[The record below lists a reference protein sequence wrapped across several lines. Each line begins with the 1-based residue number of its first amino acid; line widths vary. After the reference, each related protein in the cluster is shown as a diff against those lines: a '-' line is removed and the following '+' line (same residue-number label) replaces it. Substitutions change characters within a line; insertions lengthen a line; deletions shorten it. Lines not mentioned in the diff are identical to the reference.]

1 MKKLLALCLALGFTS
16 AAYSAPI
23 KVDAKASKVG
33 FNIFKFKIGKPVDG
47 TFEKFT
53 GTFEVDAK
61 TKLLKSAKGEIVAE
75 SITTDSGRRDK
86 HLRSD
91 DFFDVKKFPTIT
103 FDLKSHTGKI
113 ADGKLTG
120 MLTMKGVSKEITLNA
135 VVKNQDPNS
144 YEVNLS
150 GVINRKDFNL
160 TWNEVLDKGGFVL
173 ADEVNLV
180 IDIKGEKP
188 VAI

>member
-1 MKKLLALCLALGFTS
+1 MKKLLALCLSIAFTS
-16 AAYSAPI
+16 AAMSAPI

-47 TFEKFT
+47 TFEKFS
-53 GTFEVDAK
+53 GSFEVDAK

-75 SITTDSGRRDK
+75 SIETDSGRRNK
-86 HLRSD
+86 HLRSE
-91 DFFDVKKFPTIT
+91 DFFDVKKFPTIS
-103 FDLKSHTGKI
+103 FDLKTHSGKV

-120 MLTMKGVSKEITLNA
+120 MLTMKGVSKEVTLNA
-135 VVKNQDPNS
+135 VVKNPDPNA
-144 YEVNLS
+144 YEVSLT
-150 GVINRKDFNL
+150 GVINRKDFNI
-160 TWNEVLDKGGFVL
+160 TWNEALDKGGFVL